1 MRKIINEL
9 KNKAIDF
16 NKLLEYGFINQDN
29 QYVFKTKIYS
39 EQFEMIVC
47 FSKEQ
52 NTSKLIDI
60 ANGDEYIL
68 VDIQESA
75 GEFVGKVKEEYEN
88 KLQDIIE
95 KCTIM
100 DVYKS
105 NQAKEII
112 KYVKEK
118 YGDELE
124 FLWKKF
130 DDNAIWRNKENN
142 KWYGA
147 LLKVTSRK
155 IGIDS
160 DEIIE
165 IIDLRYQKDNIKD
178 LIDNEKVFPGYHMN
192 KNSWITIKLDD
203 SVETERILELVN
215 NSYKL
220 SLEK

>member
-112 KYVKEK
+112 KYV
-118 YGDELE
+118 
-124 FLWKKF
+124 
-130 DDNAIWRNKENN
+130 
-142 KWYGA
+142 
-147 LLKVTSRK
+147 
-155 IGIDS
+155 
-160 DEIIE
+160 
-165 IIDLRYQKDNIKD
+165 
-178 LIDNEKVFPGYHMN
+178 
-192 KNSWITIKLDD
+192 
-203 SVETERILELVN
+203 
-215 NSYKL
+215 
-220 SLEK
+220 